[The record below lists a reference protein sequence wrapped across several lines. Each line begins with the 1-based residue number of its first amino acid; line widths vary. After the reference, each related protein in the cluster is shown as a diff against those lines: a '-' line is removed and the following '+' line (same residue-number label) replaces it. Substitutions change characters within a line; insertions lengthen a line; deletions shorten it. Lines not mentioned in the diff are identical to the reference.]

1 MASSAEVASVE
12 VARVAAFV
20 KMASAE
26 AALVERAVAR
36 AAARVAA
43 GVAAGVAAE
52 VAARAAATAMH
63 PGQTSQPEQNEPAW
77 MTLMRTVMRTCRT

>member
-43 GVAAGVAAE
+43 RVAAE

-63 PGQTSQPEQNEPAW
+63 PGQTSQPEQNEPAS

>member
-1 MASSAEVASVE
+1 MERVASSAEVASVE

-43 GVAAGVAAE
+43 RVAAE

-63 PGQTSQPEQNEPAW
+63 PGQTSQPEQNEPAS

>member
-43 GVAAGVAAE
+43 E

-63 PGQTSQPEQNEPAW
+63 PGQTSQPEQNEPAS